1 MENNEREIQIYKS
14 ESNANGIIIALFSGI
29 VIGGVLGILFAP
41 KSGKETRK
49 EIVDKGTELYEKSK
63 DNIEAMVE
71 KSKEFVDKSKDKIDE
86 AMKTVTTKVEDAKQ
100 KIDDV
105 VSEVKTKAKKTED
118 KLS

>member
-1 MENNEREIQIYKS
+1 MENNEREIQIYRS
-14 ESNANGIIIALFSGI
+14 ESNASGILIALFSGI

-49 EIVDKGTELYEKSK
+49 DIADKSVEIYEKSK
-63 DNIEAMVE
+63 ENVESMLE
-71 KSKEFVDKSKDKIDE
+71 KSKEFVDKSKEKIDE
-86 AMKTVTTKVEDAKQ
+86 AVKSMSSKVDEAKK

-105 VSEVKTKAKKTED
+105 VNDVKAKAKKTED

>member
-1 MENNEREIQIYKS
+1 MENNEKEIQIYRS
-14 ESNANGIIIALFSGI
+14 ESNASGIVIALFSGI

-49 EIVDKGTELYEKSK
+49 EIVDKSTEVYEKSK
-63 DNIEAMVE
+63 ENLETMVEKSRDFVE
-71 KSKEFVDKSKDKIDE
+71 KSKEKMDE
-86 AMKTVTTKVEDAKQ
+86 AVKSVGSKVDEAKK

-105 VSEVKTKAKKTED
+105 VKEVKTKAKKTED